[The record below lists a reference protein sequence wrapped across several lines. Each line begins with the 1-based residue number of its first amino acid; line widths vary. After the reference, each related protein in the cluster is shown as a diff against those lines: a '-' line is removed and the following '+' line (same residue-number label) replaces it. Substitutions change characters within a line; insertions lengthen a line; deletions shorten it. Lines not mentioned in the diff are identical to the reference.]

1 MNDIKGLVLG
11 MLWAFL
17 TLLAPIKDFMLGMI
31 ILFGVNFLFGLV
43 AARFNDEK
51 WSWKKAG
58 MFFVC
63 CAIFFVTIASLF
75 VVGHFLRTEEQA
87 VTCVRYVCVAAM
99 YLFTTNI
106 CRNWRNI
113 LIPGTPWYQLVD
125 FIYYVLTFKFVDKI
139 PLFKKYQ
146 EYRNESEKERKEP

>member
-1 MNDIKGLVLG
+1 
-11 MLWAFL
+11 
-17 TLLAPIKDFMLGMI
+17 
-31 ILFGVNFLFGLV
+31 
-43 AARFNDEK
+43 
-51 WSWKKAG
+51 

-106 CRNWRNI
+106 CRNWKNI